1 MRMRLAEKN
10 IKFVKE
16 FVQNG
21 ITFCWFVSMMSGKN
35 SDARDFINYE
45 NGKSVF
51 GEYTADRLPKSVQ
64 KFIAKHNKEV
74 FRDVCGVKEF
84 IYR

>member
-1 MRMRLAEKN
+1 MRMRLTEKN

-16 FVQNG
+16 YVQNG
-21 ITFCWFVSMMSGKN
+21 VTFNWFVSMKSGKN
-35 SDARDFINYE
+35 SDARDFTNYE
-45 NGKSVF
+45 DGKSVF
-51 GEYTADRLPKSVQ
+51 GEYSADRLPISVQ
-64 KFIAKHNKEV
+64 KFIAKREREV

>member
-16 FVQNG
+16 YVQNG
-21 ITFCWFVSMMSGKN
+21 VTFNWFVSMKSGEN
-35 SDARDFINYE
+35 SDARDFTNYE

-51 GEYTADRLPKSVQ
+51 GEYNADRLPKSVQ
-64 KFIAKHNKEV
+64 KFISKRERKV

-84 IYR
+84 ISR

>member
-1 MRMRLAEKN
+1 MRMILAEKN

-21 ITFCWFVSMMSGKN
+21 VTFYWFVSMKSGKN
-35 SDARDFINYE
+35 CDARDFTNYE
-45 NGKSVF
+45 DGKSVF

-74 FRDVCGVKEF
+74 FRDVCGVKEY
-84 IYR
+84 IYK

>member
-10 IKFVKE
+10 IAFVKE

-21 ITFCWFVSMMSGKN
+21 VTFCWFVSMKSRKN

-45 NGKSVF
+45 NGMSVF

-64 KFIAKHNKEV
+64 KFIAKHNKE
-74 FRDVCGVKEF
+74 FFLDVCGVKEF

>member
-16 FVQNG
+16 YVQNG
-21 ITFCWFVSMMSGKN
+21 ETFNWFVSMKSGKN
-35 SDARDFINYE
+35 SDARDFTNYE
-45 NGKSVF
+45 DGKSVF
-51 GEYTADRLPKSVQ
+51 REYSADRLPISVQ
-64 KFIAKHNKEV
+64 RFIAKHDREV

>member
-21 ITFCWFVSMMSGKN
+21 VTFYWFVSMKSGKN
-35 SDARDFINYE
+35 CDARDFTNYE
-45 NGKSVF
+45 DGKSVF
-51 GEYTADRLPKSVQ
+51 GEYTADRLPKSVH
-64 KFIAKHNKEV
+64 KFIAKHNKKV

>member
-16 FVQNG
+16 FVQSG
-21 ITFCWFVSMMSGKN
+21 VTFYWFVSMKSGKN
-35 SDARDFINYE
+35 CDARDFTNYE
-45 NGKSVF
+45 DGKSVF
-51 GEYTADRLPKSVQ
+51 GEYTADRLQKSVQ
-64 KFIAKHNKEV
+64 KFIAKHNKKV

-84 IYR
+84 IYI

>member
-21 ITFCWFVSMMSGKN
+21 VTFYWFVSMKSVKN
-35 SDARDFINYE
+35 CDARDFTNYE
-45 NGKSVF
+45 DGKSVF

-64 KFIAKHNKEV
+64 KFIAKHNKKV